1 MFLSNIENDEAR
13 GISPMCTYTPS
24 HFSFRGIESSY
35 KFEKASSMGRASW
48 RNPRKLWVRV
58 PCLPPPTFRLHFAAQ
73 NVPILIIGTEEV
85 VGSNPT
91 ADGLYLRIAQSGRA
105 PKNTFRRFSI
115 SMWQTVFLFIG
126 WSFVLKRD
134 GRWGSNP
141 LIHLA
146 TNFQRHREF
155 LLLKTESCGFD
166 SRQWGNS
173 HCSSMVEHLSDLL
186 FASSFGA

>member
-35 KFEKASSMGRASW
+35 KFEKASSMGRAPW

-73 NVPILIIGTEEV
+73 NVPILILGTEEV
-85 VGSNPT
+85 VGSNPTSNPT

-105 PKNTFRRFSI
+105 PKKHIPPLLNFNVANGVPIHWLVFRP
-115 SMWQTVFLFIG
+115 Q
-126 WSFVLKRD
+126 K
-134 GRWGSNP
+134 GREMGFKSP
-141 LIHLA
+141 Y
-146 TNFQRHREF
+146 TPRH
-155 LLLKTESCGFD
+155 
-166 SRQWGNS
+166 
-173 HCSSMVEHLSDLL
+173 
-186 FASSFGA
+186 